1 MGSTQH
7 IADAPTPDLL
17 PKLDLIVETMREMS
31 KQTDPQA
38 MIKAYTARMRKLM
51 PVDRTVWLSRRDL
64 VPQKYR
70 ITRTD
75 LWKEEINPWRER
87 ARLPVLEGGL
97 LGKLIY
103 GDEPVLIDD
112 LEVDDDDPG
121 AVYFAGQRSLLA
133 VPYYDMGQSLNMVV
147 FMRKEPGAFAA
158 EQFPQWV
165 WLSNLFGQATH
176 NLIRSQKLQEA
187 YESLDREMKIVE
199 QIQHSLLPADVPT
212 IPTLDL
218 AIHYQ
223 TSRRA
228 GGDYYDFFPLPG
240 GKWGILIA
248 DVSGHGTPAA
258 VLMAV
263 THSIAH
269 TLPGPAEPPGALLEQ
284 LNRHLTARYT
294 KDSGTF
300 VTAFY
305 GIYDPAAR
313 QITYASAGHNPPRV
327 KRCADGTRTTLDGT
341 QRLPLGI
348 SDTETYPEKTFQL
361 QPGDQIVF
369 YTDGVTEAEDPS
381 GRLFGIERLDRV
393 LAGCENTAPDVL
405 QAVLGSLANFTAGHP
420 ADDDRTLIAAK
431 VS

>member
-1 MGSTQH
+1 MGSMQPMTELRG
-7 IADAPTPDLL
+7 AEAPPR
-17 PKLDLIVETMREMS
+17 LDLIVETMREMS
-31 KQTDPQA
+31 RQTDPQA

-51 PVDRTVWLSRRDL
+51 PADRTVWLSRRDL

-75 LWKEEINPWRER
+75 LWKEDVNPWRDR
-87 ARLPVLEGGL
+87 SRLPVLEGGL
-97 LGKLIY
+97 LGKLLY
-103 GDEPVLIDD
+103 GDEPVLIED

-121 AVYFAGQRSLLA
+121 AMYFAGQRSLIA
-133 VPYYDMGQSLNMVV
+133 VPYYDMGQAINMVV
-147 FMRKEPGAFAA
+147 FMRKEPGAFSA

-176 NLIRSQKLQEA
+176 NLVRSQKLLEA
-187 YESLDREMKIVE
+187 YQVLDREMKIVE
-199 QIQHSLLPADVPT
+199 EIQRSLLPAEVPA

-218 AIHYQ
+218 AIDYH

-228 GGDYYDFFPLPG
+228 GGDYYDFFKLPD

-269 TLPGPAEPPGALLEQ
+269 TLPGPAEPPGSLLSH
-284 LNRHLTARYT
+284 LNRHLAARYT

-305 GIYDPAAR
+305 GVYDPATR
-313 QITYASAGHNPPRV
+313 QITYASAGHNPPRL
-327 KRCADGTRTTLDGT
+327 KRCADGTRTSLDGV

-348 SDTETYPEKTFQL
+348 SAEESYPERTLQL
-361 QPGDQIVF
+361 RPGDQMVF
-369 YTDGVTEAEDPS
+369 YTDGVTDAEDPS

-393 LAGCENTAPDVL
+393 LAECEETAPAVL
-405 QAVLGSLANFTAGHP
+405 QAVLGALAEFTAGRP
-420 ADDDRTLIAAK
+420 ADDDRTVIAAK